1 MEKLQLMWQLT
12 LTEKQQPQMLNQQL
26 PEQYLSA
33 VQQLQKRKH
42 LENHQL
48 TKGSKRLT
56 VTFNKMKNSGKV
68 FYEIQY
74 STKKNFKKATKTL
87 KVSAKKTKVIIKKL
101 RGNKKYYVR
110 IRAYQTK
117 KINGKNKKVYSVWTK
132 VKAVKTKK

>member
-1 MEKLQLMWQLT
+1 
-12 LTEKQQPQMLNQQL
+12 MLNQQL
-26 PEQYLSA
+26 PETL
-33 VQQLQKRKH
+33 RKPSVKKI
-42 LENHQL
+42 
-48 TKGSKRLT
+48 TKGPKRLT

-68 FYEIQY
+68 FYKIQY

>member
-1 MEKLQLMWQLT
+1 
-12 LTEKQQPQMLNQQL
+12 
-26 PEQYLSA
+26 
-33 VQQLQKRKH
+33 
-42 LENHQL
+42 
-48 TKGSKRLT
+48 
-56 VTFNKMKNSGKV
+56 MKNSGKV

-117 KINGKNKKVYSVWTK
+117 KINGIYKPRLT
-132 VKAVKTKK
+132 

>member
-1 MEKLQLMWQLT
+1 MTTKSDGETTTTNAKPTASGTILIGSTTASEKET
-12 LTEKQQPQMLNQQL
+12 L
-26 PEQYLSA
+26 
-33 VQQLQKRKH
+33 RKPSVKKI
-42 LENHQL
+42 

-74 STKKNFKKATKTL
+74 STKKNFKKA
-87 KVSAKKTKVIIKKL
+87 
-101 RGNKKYYVR
+101 VR